1 MNPPCP
7 IIRPRYYVA
16 QLADAMKGDW
26 RGYHLSQKMDGIWQ
40 VRQFNGST
48 ITGERMRDGSFY
60 AFDVVQVQGDDVRRC
75 QWRDRREAL
84 IELAQ
89 HFPAGWQI
97 APEGHGAEFIEA
109 VLANGGEGV
118 VAKNF
123 ESYFGVGWHKIK
135 RQETF
140 DCTVAEIHPQKKTVR
155 LELDGEDVGWLTM
168 PAPARIG
175 EVVEVIAYGR
185 HASGK
190 LREARLLRRRADKNT
205 NLDEVKP

>member
-1 MNPPCP
+1 MNPTPA

-16 QLADAMKGDW
+16 QLADAVKGNW
-26 RGYHLSQKMDGIWQ
+26 RGWHLSQKMDGRWAQ
-40 VRQFNGST
+40 RELNGSVLV
-48 ITGERMRDGSFY
+48 GEWMPKTKEFF
-60 AFDVVQVQGDDVRRC
+60 AFDVAIIQGEDVRRC

-84 IELAQ
+84 IELAR
-89 HFPAGWQI
+89 HFPAGWHI
-97 APEGHGAEFIEA
+97 AAEGHGAEFIEA
-109 VLANGGEGV
+109 VLAKGGEGV
-118 VAKNF
+118 VAKHF

-140 DCTVAEIHPQKKTVR
+140 DCTVAEIHPRKKTVR

-175 EVVEVIAYGR
+175 EIVEVVAYGR

-190 LREARLLRRRADKNT
+190 LREARLLRRRPDKNL
-205 NLDEVKP
+205 NEVKP